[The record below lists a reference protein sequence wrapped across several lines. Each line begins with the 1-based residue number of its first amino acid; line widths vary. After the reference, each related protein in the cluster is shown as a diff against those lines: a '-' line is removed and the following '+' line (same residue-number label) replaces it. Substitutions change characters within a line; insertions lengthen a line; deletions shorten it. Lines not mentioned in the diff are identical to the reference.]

1 MGRRTLLLIT
11 SILIAAVGTALVAIY
26 VRGADERAEADADL
40 VEVVVA
46 TKRVNAGT
54 PAGTAVDSLSFATD
68 RVLKRERVTGAFT
81 SLEQFV
87 ESTGDAVAVGPIL
100 PGQIIQAAMFG
111 ETAVVTGT
119 GLEAGEMRIAV
130 QLNDPNR
137 SAGFLRE
144 GSLVAVFF
152 TSGDGPAQ
160 QTNLLVPRVRVL
172 NIGATVQAP
181 AKSSSGQGAT
191 AGGDGATSAV
201 EDTVPTTIVSVAV
214 KQPDAQKLI
223 FGQKAGELYL
233 AILAPNAEGQPLP
246 PTKLKDVTAP

>member
-40 VEVVVA
+40 VEVLVA

-54 PAGTAVDSLSFATD
+54 PARAAVESLSFEAD

-81 SLEQFV
+81 SIEQLV
-87 ESTGDAVAVGPIL
+87 ESAGDAVAVGPIL

-111 ETAVVTGT
+111 DTAVATST
-119 GLEAGEMRIAV
+119 GLQPDEMRIAV

-137 SAGFLRE
+137 SAGFLQE
-144 GSLVAVFF
+144 GSQVAVFF
-152 TSGDGPAQ
+152 TSGEGATQ
-160 QTNLLVPRVRVL
+160 QTNLLLPKVRVL
-172 NIGATVQAP
+172 SVGATTQAP
-181 AKSSSGQGAT
+181 ARRTSGEGAT

-214 KQPDAQKLI
+214 RQQEAQELI
-223 FGQKAGELYL
+223 FSQKAGELYF
-233 AILAPNAEGQPLP
+233 AILAPDAEGQPLP
-246 PTKLKDVTAP
+246 PTKIKDVTTP